1 MKKKML
7 PIGTDVIIR
16 HDLITSKKYYA
27 EDEKSFAYAD
37 RDMLKLKGEKAKI
50 IEYYNSFGSD
60 VAYFLDKDDYGFVWT
75 IDMFV
80 PLKELN
86 RE

>member
-16 HDLITSKKYYA
+16 HDLITSKKYYT
-27 EDEKSFAYAD
+27 ENGKGFAYAD
-37 RDMLKLKGEKAKI
+37 RDMLKLKGKKAKI
-50 IEYYNSFGSD
+50 IEYYNSYGNA
-60 VAYFLDKDDYGFVWT
+60 VAYLLDKDDYEFVWT